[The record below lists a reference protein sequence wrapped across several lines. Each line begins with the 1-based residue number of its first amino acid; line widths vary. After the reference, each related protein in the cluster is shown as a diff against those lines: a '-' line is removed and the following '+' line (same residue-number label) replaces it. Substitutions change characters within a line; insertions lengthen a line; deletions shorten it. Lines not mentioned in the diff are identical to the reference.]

1 MMKNFTLIAFF
12 TLLMSQANFAQ
23 IGAVAPDFMITD
35 IEGVEHNLYQIL
47 DDGKVVV
54 IDVSATWCPPC
65 WSMHE
70 EHYMKDI
77 YDQFGPNGTDQ
88 VHVIFYE
95 GDAGTT
101 LADLEGNT
109 NGTLGD
115 WLEGTD
121 YPVVNE
127 SPLSLDLNIYAPL
140 GFPTVNVISPNDKKI
155 KADLYDNWFDGSGL
169 PAMIDI
175 IESHFPVS
183 TSVSNVDDINVSVFP
198 NPMTEVLNIDL
209 SGYEGELTKVR
220 MIDIKGQVVNNTV
233 VSPSA
238 QKITLDVAAIPT
250 GMYVV
255 ELFDAEG
262 VVGTKRVVK
271 D

>member
-1 MMKNFTLIAFF
+1 MKNFTLITLF
-12 TLLMSQANFAQ
+12 TLFISQSSFAQ
-23 IGAVAPDFMITD
+23 IGAVAPDFMVVD
-35 IEGVEHNLYQIL
+35 IDGVEHNLYEIL

-54 IDVSATWCPPC
+54 VDVSATWCPPC

-88 VHVIFYE
+88 VHVMFYE

-101 LADLEGNT
+101 LADLEGT
-109 NGTLGD
+109 TSGTMGN

-127 SPLSLDLNIYAPL
+127 SPVTLDLNIWAPL
-140 GFPTVNVISPNDKKI
+140 GYPTVNVISPNDKKI

-169 PAMIDI
+169 PAMIEI

-183 TSVSNVDDINVSVFP
+183 TSVTTVENVNINVFP
-198 NPMTEVLNIDL
+198 NPVMDVLNIDL
-209 SGYEGELTKVR
+209 AKFTGELTSTKLVN
-220 MIDIKGQVVNNTV
+220 IAGQVVKSTLIDPLNSNV
-233 VSPSA
+233 
-238 QKITLDVAAIPT
+238 TLDVSAIPT
-250 GMYVV
+250 GKYILNLYNAD
-255 ELFDAEG
+255 E
-262 VVGTKRVVK
+262 VVGVAKIVK
-271 D
+271 E